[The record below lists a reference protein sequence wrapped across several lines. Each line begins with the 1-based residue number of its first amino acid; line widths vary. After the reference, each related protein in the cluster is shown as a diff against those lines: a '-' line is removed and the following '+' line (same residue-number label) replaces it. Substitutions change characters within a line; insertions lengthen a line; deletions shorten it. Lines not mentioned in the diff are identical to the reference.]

1 MPNAAQRDLIAGCAG
16 LDTEP
21 PQSPASL
28 WCTGRAKIEWSDPR
42 KTTINSRF
50 SNVNC
55 VTSHAQIMLRVAGL
69 IIRQAKG
76 TKPGAFA
83 AQFVKTRVSA
93 DAFLDFDRG
102 FPHRW

>member
-16 LDTEP
+16 VDTEP
-21 PQSPASL
+21 PNPRRHCDARDVPRSNGVP
-28 WCTGRAKIEWSDPR
+28 PR

-69 IIRQAKG
+69 IIRQGGRHQAG
-76 TKPGAFA
+76 RLRCAI
-83 AQFVKTRVSA
+83 RR
-93 DAFLDFDRG
+93 DAG
-102 FPHRW
+102 